1 MLNYEVD
8 TIYFYQCLLNA
19 VELIIRNLRIRL
31 SGEMFEFVC
40 LNYLVKQFCPKCFL
54 KHKRL
59 FFFFCYKH
67 MVGILTSDPHNCYH
81 CDNKTFFS

>member
-8 TIYFYQCLLNA
+8 TIYFYPCLLNA

-40 LNYLVKQFCPKCFL
+40 LNYSGKTVLPEMFPETQKVVFL
-54 KHKRL
+54 FLLQTYGWH
-59 FFFFCYKH
+59 F
-67 MVGILTSDPHNCYH
+67 NW
-81 CDNKTFFS
+81 